1 MSAFHDEKYD
11 ERVLMVCRNFVASVS
26 CFFLFL
32 LFFSLTL
39 FDVSIECTQSHK

>member
-26 CFFLFL
+26 FFLFL

-39 FDVSIECTQSHK
+39 FDVSIEYTQSHK